1 MFIAHAQHGQPQC
14 WLMFKEIQ
22 ILKSFKGSILK
33 GLKILVV
40 KALVFPRTVNY
51 PLDPASLF
59 VISVENE
66 VYLPI

>member
-1 MFIAHAQHGQPQC
+1 
-14 WLMFKEIQ
+14 MFKEIQ
-22 ILKSFKGSILK
+22 MLKRSFKGSILK

-66 VYLPI
+66 VHLPI